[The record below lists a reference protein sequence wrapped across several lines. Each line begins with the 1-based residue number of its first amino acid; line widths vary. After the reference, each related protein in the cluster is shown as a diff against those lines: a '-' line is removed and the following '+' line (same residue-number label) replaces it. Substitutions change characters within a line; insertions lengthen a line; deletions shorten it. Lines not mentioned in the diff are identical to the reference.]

1 MTVPPVIFA
10 RDRLQA
16 RAYAE
21 RHRIRAWTWARTV
34 ADIRAARGRDIILLP
49 GWMLH
54 HLAPYAAEAFAAT
67 KPLSGTEVAQQRS
80 KPVN

>member
-1 MTVPPVIFA
+1 MRTPPVIFA

-21 RHRIRAWTWARTV
+21 RHGIRSWSWTRTAAEV
-34 ADIRAARGRDIILLP
+34 RATRGRDIILLP

-67 KPLSGTEVAQQRS
+67 KPLSGTELAQQRS